1 MTSTT
6 SLLPMILPDTLM
18 DVFGED
24 AETGYLSAR
33 VYSAVAA
40 CEIERGLAEASISY
54 QTRIIRS
61 RKRGI
66 YYQIAI
72 LGGDFD
78 GT

>member
-6 SLLPMILPDTLM
+6 SLLSMILPDTLM

-24 AETGYLSAR
+24 AETGCLSAR

-40 CEIERGLAEASISY
+40 REIERSLAEASISY

>member
-1 MTSTT
+1 MSM
-6 SLLPMILPDTLM
+6 SFPDTLM

-24 AETGYLSAR
+24 AETGRLSAR

-40 CEIERGLAEASISY
+40 REIERSLAEASISY
-54 QTRIIRS
+54 QTQIIRS

-78 GT
+78 GA